1 VVRPGGPF
9 QRPTGD
15 WASLVDD
22 DAIAISELG
31 NVAIV
36 SPERSGRLT
45 VRAGNIDYLTS
56 VQGAWSGFTA
66 ARDWRVVEGSMFS
79 QEDVRSHAPV
89 VVLGQTVV
97 QNLFPTGESPVGKYV
112 LVRNVPFEVI
122 GVLDKKGATSWGSD
136 QDDIVLMP
144 LTTGYMRLFGRRF
157 LNSITVYVDDVNRIT
172 ETEEAIKQLLT
183 ERHRIEN
190 FRIRNTASVLE
201 TAVATQQTLTILLGS
216 VALISLIVGGI
227 GVMNIMLVSVTERT
241 REIGVRMAT
250 GARTGNIL
258 LQFNT
263 EAMVVCGIGGLVG
276 VALGVAVALVCQYF
290 GIAIALS
297 ALPAIA
303 AFSCAFLTGLLFGY
317 LPARKAARMDPVAAL
332 AYE

>member
-1 VVRPGGPF
+1 M
-9 QRPTGD
+9 
-15 WASLVDD
+15 
-22 DAIAISELG
+22 E
-31 NVAIV
+31 NVGIV
-36 SPERSGRLT
+36 SPERSQRTT
-45 VRAGNIDYLTS
+45 VRVGNIDYLTS
-56 VQGAWSGFTA
+56 IQGAWSGYTS
-66 ARDWRVVEGSMFS
+66 ARNWQTSEGSMFS
-79 QEDVRSHAPV
+79 QEDVRSYAPV

-97 QNLFPTGESPVGKYV
+97 QNLFPNGDSPIGKYV

-122 GVLDKKGATSWGSD
+122 GVLNKKGATPWGSD

-144 LTTGYMRLFGRRF
+144 LTTGYMRIFGRRF
-157 LNSITVYVDDVNRIT
+157 VNSITVYVDDVNRIA
-172 ETEEAIKQLLT
+172 ETEEAIKQLLI
-183 ERHRIEN
+183 ERHRVEN

-250 GARTGNIL
+250 GARTSNIL

-263 EAMVVCGIGGLVG
+263 EALVVCGIGGLAG
-276 VALGVAVALVCQYF
+276 VALGVAAALLCQYF
-290 GIAIALS
+290 GIAVALS
-297 ALPAIA
+297 PLPAIL